1 MRATKKSLTAL
12 SALLVLCVALF
23 LALRFAGREA
33 PEPEGESRYYF
44 TNYAAPEA
52 LAAVSVENEEG
63 SVVLARTGE
72 GYRALCDAP
81 VPGDGEKIA
90 NFFARV
96 CRLPLRRLVE
106 GASASD
112 GQYGLTEPRATV
124 VIQDAA
130 QGGAMFL
137 LGGEVPGGEGVYTCL
152 AGDERVFVMESDYAR
167 PFLSGAEQ
175 FLDLTLYPSL
185 EGEAVGDLKAVEVR
199 RDGETAYRLRQI
211 SAGEGGTAYY
221 ALEAPWKLLLGA
233 EPVKSALLTPLR
245 ELEGIRVLEGDPA
258 DYGLTEAS
266 DCVRLT
272 YGDGSTV
279 TVLAAPREGEH
290 TAVTAAGSGVA
301 LLVPTSALSFLD
313 AAAEDVMGRVLLRL
327 NIHDVE
333 SLTVNGRVYEI
344 SGGAGDLEVT
354 RDGEPCDAAQFQN
367 TVFSALNRMSVG
379 GPLEGDAAAGETL
392 LDLRVRTRV
401 EGEEISLV
409 FRRMDGR
416 RCAVEIN
423 GQTAVW
429 CDLAAA
435 GALLDAAD

>member
-106 GASASD
+106 GA
-112 GQYGLTEPRATV
+112 
-124 VIQDAA
+124 

-211 SAGEGGTAYY
+211 SAGEGSTAYY

-272 YGDGSTV
+272 YGDGSAV
-279 TVLAAPREGEH
+279 TVLVGPREGEH
-290 TAVTAAGSGVA
+290 TAVTAEGSGLVMQ
-301 LLVPTSALSFLD
+301 VPTAGLSFMD
-313 AAAEDVMGRVLLRL
+313 AAAEEIMGRVLLRL

-379 GPLEGDAAAGETL
+379 GPLEGDTAAGETL
-392 LDLRVRTRV
+392 LDLRVWTRV